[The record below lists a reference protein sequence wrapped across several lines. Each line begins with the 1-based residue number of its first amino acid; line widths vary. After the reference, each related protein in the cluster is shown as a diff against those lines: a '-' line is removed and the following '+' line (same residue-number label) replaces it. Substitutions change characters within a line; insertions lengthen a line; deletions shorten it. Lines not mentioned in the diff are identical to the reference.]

1 MPSKKKLQTPLFRP
15 RADIRWWLI
24 ISCLMVYG
32 AVVIGGLTRLT
43 DSGLSIVEWQPI
55 SGIFPPLTIDAWQ
68 KTFRAYQAIPEF
80 QLIYPQMTL
89 EEFKGIFW
97 WEYIHRLWG
106 RLIGLVF
113 IVPFLFFW
121 LRHKLPFYLK
131 TGGIGISLLIM
142 GQGLMGWLMVKSG
155 LSSRTDVNH
164 FRLAAH
170 LGLALLIYSWL
181 LWLAF
186 KVFSQKLRN
195 SSLTKVALSSPKQQP
210 IYLLGIIGLL
220 LVSITIISGS
230 LVAGLDG
237 GLIYNT
243 FPLMGGRVLPEEFL
257 QDRSFWYVLL
267 EEPAGV
273 QFLHRA
279 IVFLSFGFGIF
290 YWVKCHRHPDNNI
303 RRATHMGLL
312 AMIIQICIGV
322 TTLLMVAPLPLALLH
337 QTGAVIVLSSW
348 VWILYTLQNYNL
360 SLKLNQSMAATCNG
374 QRNNV
379 PPGNG

>member
-1 MPSKKKLQTPLFRP
+1 MPPKKNLQIPLLRP
-15 RADIRWWLI
+15 TTAIGWWLI

-32 AVVIGGLTRLT
+32 AILIGGLTRLT

-113 IVPFLFFW
+113 IIPFLFFW
-121 LRHKLPFYLK
+121 LRHKLSFYLK

-155 LSSRTDVNH
+155 LDSRTDVNH

-170 LGLALLIYSWL
+170 LSLALLIYSWL

-195 SSLTKVALSSPKQQP
+195 SSLTKVALASTDQQP

-220 LVSITIISGS
+220 LVSMTIISGS

-257 QDRSFWYVLL
+257 QNWSFWYVLL

-279 IVFLSFGFGIF
+279 IVFLSFGFSIF
-290 YWVKCHRHPDNNI
+290 YWIKFHRHSDNNI

-337 QTGAVIVLSSW
+337 QTGAVVVLSSW

-360 SLKLNQSMAATCNG
+360 SLKLNQSMAATCSG
-374 QRNNV
+374 QRKNV